1 MKSNNRVELTIFSQK
16 NSKKMY
22 GNCRERERKRKMWN
36 EIFDLRLAWV
46 TSFTMLYIVQPT
58 SLNHIF
64 WNCFFYFLFLFCFAL
79 TFHLFIYVSPIVF
92 CVQNKCKKLNKTK
105 DQQLFW
111 HNSFFLLQ
119 LIKKALS
126 YNLHSWKKEKK
137 SIKNFFIMW
146 DLCPGWELHFLEHKW
161 HIFGDLLSYKSSLN

>member
-1 MKSNNRVELTIFSQK
+1 MKSLISVWLGLLHLLCSTLSNRHLSITFFATVF
-16 NSKKMY
+16 
-22 GNCRERERKRKMWN
+22 
-36 EIFDLRLAWV
+36 
-46 TSFTMLYIVQPT
+46 
-58 SLNHIF
+58 
-64 WNCFFYFLFLFCFAL
+64 CFLFFLFCFAL

-126 YNLHSWKKEKK
+126 YNLHRKKNPLKI
-137 SIKNFFIMW
+137 SL
-146 DLCPGWELHFLEHKW
+146 LCEICAPDGNCTFLNINDIFLEIYLVTKVA
-161 HIFGDLLSYKSSLN
+161 